1 MSELRADTIT
11 HSNGTGPVTL
21 TGQYAAKAW
30 VNLNGTGTI
39 ALRDS
44 FNVTSI
50 LDNSTGNYTVTS
62 VSSMSDANFVCCANA
77 GRTGGDLLNASNN
90 ETSYARTTSTLRTEI
105 NRSNSDT
112 QYDATI
118 VESMWMGDLA

>member
-1 MSELRADTIT
+1 MGTLKVDTVVG
-11 HSNGTGPVTL
+11 SDGTSPVTL
-21 TGQYAAKAW
+21 TKQSAAKLWA
-30 VNLNGTGTI
+30 NLNGTGTI

-77 GRTGGDLLNASNN
+77 GRNAGDLLNASNN
-90 ETSYARTTSTLRTEI
+90 EDSYARTTSTVRTEV
-105 NRSNSDT
+105 NRSSSDT
-112 QYDATI
+112 LYDAFV
-118 VESMWMGDLA
+118 VESIWMGDLA